1 MEKRVRIT
9 IKLAGPLRKEVEG
22 LVGGEKLLEL
32 PEGAT
37 VAQAIEALGL
47 TGKVRMLMLNG
58 RPLQQ
63 DGPMSD
69 GDRLMLLP
77 PSLAYN
83 MYVATNFLAPSVR
96 EDIRKKS

>member
-1 MEKRVRIT
+1 MRIT
-9 IKLAGPLRKEVEG
+9 VKLAGPLRKEVED
-22 LVGGEKLLEL
+22 LVGGEKQLDL

-37 VAQAIEALGL
+37 VSQAIEELGL

-58 RPLQQ
+58 RPLQH
-63 DGPMSD
+63 DGSMTD

-96 EDIRKKS
+96 EEIRKKS

>member
-1 MEKRVRIT
+1 LESRVQIT
-9 IKLAGPLRKEVEG
+9 VKLAGPLRKEVEG
-22 LVGGEKLLEL
+22 LVGGEKTLNL
-32 PEGAT
+32 PEGTT
-37 VAQAIEALGL
+37 VSQAIEALGL

-63 DGPMSD
+63 DGPVKD

>member
-1 MEKRVRIT
+1 MQIT
-9 IKLAGPLRKEVEG
+9 VKLAGPLRKQVEG
-22 LVGGEKLLEL
+22 LVGGEKTLEL
-32 PEGAT
+32 AQGTT
-37 VAQAIEALGL
+37 VSQAIEELGL

-58 RPLQQ
+58 RPLQK
-63 DGPMSD
+63 DAPMMN

-96 EDIRKKS
+96 EDINKKS